1 MEYLKIILLAVV
13 QGLTEFLPV
22 SSSGHL
28 VILGDLLGMNVES
41 SLSME
46 IMLHAGS
53 LVAIVVFYF
62 KLLLG
67 FFRKDQLRLMGMV
80 ILGSVP
86 AGVAGVAIKLSHSD
100 ALLEDPLITG
110 FAFLVTGALLRLSG
124 KEKLVAAAGTP
135 VPLKKITIRQTLTV
149 GFAQMFAI
157 LPGLSR
163 SGSTITAG
171 ILSGVERESAAAF
184 SFLLALPAIGGAV
197 LLELKDMFKSASI
210 DGGFQVSQMGVAVL
224 VSALTSLGALTFLVR
239 LVKKG
244 KLDRFAWYLFAL
256 GVLVILWQVKV
267 RLGR

>member
-1 MEYLKIILLAVV
+1 MEYLKVILLAVV
-13 QGLTEFLPV
+13 QGVTEFLPV

-28 VILGDLLGMNVES
+28 VILGDLLGVDVES
-41 SLSME
+41 SLTLE

-53 LVAIVVFYF
+53 LAAIVVFYF

-86 AGVAGVAIKLSHSD
+86 AGVAGVAIKLTGSD
-100 ALLEDPLITG
+100 AFLESPLITG

-124 KEKLVAAAGTP
+124 KEKLVASAGTP
-135 VPLKKITIRQTLTV
+135 VPLKNITIRQTLTV

-171 ILSGVERESAAAF
+171 ILSGVEREGAAAF

-197 LLELKDMFKSASI
+197 MLELKDMLKEGVASS
-210 DGGFQVSQMGVAVL
+210 GVQPLQMGVAVA
-224 VSALTSLGALTFLVR
+224 VSALTSLGALSFLVR
-239 LVKKG
+239 LVKRG

-256 GVLVILWQVKV
+256 GALVILWQVKV